1 MAYTYFMEVIKNV
14 AEYYDELYPVS
25 DEQKSFYSEL
35 SSKYPCPVK
44 FLRVGCGTGNFE
56 HQLAKEGADVTGI
69 EDYQELIHSANLRRR
84 TQLMS
89 IHYFQMSVLDM
100 AHFLGKGFYNVL
112 SCLENRIVFMHD
124 QTLIRKFFFDCR
136 KMLDEDGTLVI
147 SLYNYNI
154 FNEKNP
160 DLPVRESIRTKLF
173 TKISCKN
180 DGTWILNQDVET
192 GNGKLMPVFTDEK
205 IYPLKKEE
213 IESFAKEA
221 GYTKIDFYS
230 DFDKTPFTGSE
241 EKVIAVIK

>member
-1 MAYTYFMEVIKNV
+1 
-14 AEYYDELYPVS
+14 
-25 DEQKSFYSEL
+25 
-35 SSKYPCPVK
+35 
-44 FLRVGCGTGNFE
+44 
-56 HQLAKEGADVTGI
+56 
-69 EDYQELIHSANLRRR
+69 
-84 TQLMS
+84 
-89 IHYFQMSVLDM
+89 
-100 AHFLGKGFYNVL
+100 
-112 SCLENRIVFMHD
+112 
-124 QTLIRKFFFDCR
+124 LIRKFFFDCR

-160 DLPVRESIRTKLF
+160 VLPTRESIRTKLF

-192 GNGKLMPVFTDEK
+192 GSGKLMPVFTDEK

-230 DFDKTPFTGSE
+230 DFNKTPFTGSE
-241 EKVIAVIK
+241 EKVVAVIK